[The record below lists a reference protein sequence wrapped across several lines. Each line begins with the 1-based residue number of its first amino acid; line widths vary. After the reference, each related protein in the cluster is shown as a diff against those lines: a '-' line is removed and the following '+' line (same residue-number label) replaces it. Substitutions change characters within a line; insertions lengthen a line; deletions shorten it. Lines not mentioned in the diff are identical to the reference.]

1 MNPVVLSLAFS
12 AAILG
17 SLLVKFWLAT
27 RQLRH
32 VAAHR
37 AAVPSSFAATVPLA
51 AHQKA
56 ADYTLAKLRL
66 GIVDSAFSSAILI
79 AWTLLGGLGALNAVL
94 LDWAAPR
101 WGSMVYQLL
110 LVGAFTL
117 ISSLIDLPFELY
129 RTFRL
134 EQRFGFNKMTPALF
148 IGDLVKSTG
157 LGIVIGQVITLVF
170 GRQVQFAE
178 SPLSGAARVLGTA
191 YSEYRLLL
199 VGVAVALGLGL
210 AWVMNGTR
218 LGLVTRAVIANE
230 DLAQSL
236 GVDTTRV
243 RFATFGLGSA
253 LASLAG
259 ALVVPLSSVDPNM
272 GVPWLVGAFMLVL
285 LSGSSLVAMAMAALV
300 LGGAQVLVSTY
311 LNAVLGGMTVA
322 VLAAIILR
330 IRPAGFARA

>member
-1 MNPVVLSLAFS
+1 MNILLLDIVTT
-12 AAILG
+12 AAILYVVAAG
-17 SLLVKFWLAT
+17 LLIVYGVMGIISFAHGAMLTIGGYAALLVTQAGLSPWLGLPAAALAGLVAGAGIEVGVLRSLYRRPLDAILAT
-27 RQLRH
+27 
-32 VAAHR
+32 
-37 AAVPSSFAATVPLA
+37 
-51 AHQKA
+51 
-56 ADYTLAKLRL
+56 
-66 GIVDSAFSSAILI
+66 
-79 AWTLLGGLGALNAVL
+79 W
-94 LDWAAPR
+94 
-101 WGSMVYQLL
+101 
-110 LVGAFTL
+110 
-117 ISSLIDLPFELY
+117 
-129 RTFRL
+129 
-134 EQRFGFNKMTPALF
+134 
-148 IGDLVKSTG
+148 G
-157 LGIVIGQVITLVF
+157 LGIVIGQLITLVF
-170 GRQVQFAE
+170 GRQVQFAK
-178 SPLSGAARVLGTA
+178 SPLSGAAAVLGTA

-285 LSGSSLVAMAMAALV
+285 LSGSSLVAMAAAALV
-300 LGGAQVLVSTY
+300 LGAAQVLVSTY

-322 VLAAIILR
+322 VLAAVILR